1 MDYIFKAFKEIKTT
15 ASCGQVKRSGI
26 LDFQHRILELADTS
40 IPILNQ
46 IEYIQIVIRN
56 LKAFMI
62 ERIPDITDEAELREI
77 ITKVKYLMATI
88 EIMIIQRNQKF
99 HITIDDDASIP
110 IVDMLYSS
118 MLQSC
123 YAEETDKEKII
134 EYSESFRK
142 SYKPCIGFVDREEI
156 IQEFEDIHP
165 ICWLVVPR
173 IILRFSSYAS
183 EYKRKYSDAFEP
195 EPHTKQ
201 KSIKQFKEFFYSSEK
216 RRTTRE
222 ILLRCPYDSYQTVVN
237 FITEMCISIE
247 IISIWITLYRVNP
260 NNSKIVSALKR
271 AALSGKHVFV
281 FIEMRARGD
290 EENNCKVYSEL
301 KRSGCF
307 VKTDYFGYK
316 VHGKMFLAMDKR
328 SRLYGH
334 IGTGNYN
341 EKTAT
346 QYTDTHL
353 ITVRKNITEEMLNI
367 FIALFEKK
375 IYITENTQN
384 ELFMSPTNLR
394 LKILD
399 LIEAEIKKNKKGKIY
414 IKVNNFCDK
423 EIASLLHRAAQ
434 HHVDIRIICRTA
446 CMLTPEKTLQ
456 IRSKAGRYLEHDR
469 LYIFGKL
476 AFISSADL
484 LFRNISKRVEILCKV
499 NYDTMEDYFMQVWN
513 SKPIFEITGL
523 HSWKMM
529 DSKGG
534 ITE

>member
-271 AALSGKHVFV
+271 AALSGKHE
-281 FIEMRARGD
+281 IGRA
-290 EENNCKVYSEL
+290 S
-301 KRSGCF
+301 
-307 VKTDYFGYK
+307 
-316 VHGKMFLAMDKR
+316 
-328 SRLYGH
+328 
-334 IGTGNYN
+334 
-341 EKTAT
+341 
-346 QYTDTHL
+346 
-353 ITVRKNITEEMLNI
+353 
-367 FIALFEKK
+367 
-375 IYITENTQN
+375 
-384 ELFMSPTNLR
+384 
-394 LKILD
+394 
-399 LIEAEIKKNKKGKIY
+399 
-414 IKVNNFCDK
+414 
-423 EIASLLHRAAQ
+423 
-434 HHVDIRIICRTA
+434 CR
-446 CMLTPEKTLQ
+446 
-456 IRSKAGRYLEHDR
+456 DR
-469 LYIFGKL
+469 
-476 AFISSADL
+476 
-484 LFRNISKRVEILCKV
+484 V
-499 NYDTMEDYFMQVWN
+499 
-513 SKPIFEITGL
+513 
-523 HSWKMM
+523 
-529 DSKGG
+529 
-534 ITE
+534 